1 MGGRSAMRLS
11 TSILW
16 IILVIEVSLSSGN
29 TPFKGIEPGRMKLS
43 TYKNAPTGRYAY
55 PYGSYYNHP
64 SPTRTTAVMPVH
76 RAEDARPVVP
86 GPNRRSGIRRK
97 GIGAAIVAALS
108 GK

>member
-1 MGGRSAMRLS
+1 
-11 TSILW
+11 
-16 IILVIEVSLSSGN
+16 
-29 TPFKGIEPGRMKLS
+29 MKLP

-108 GK
+108 GKNLPLRRSFKTMFY